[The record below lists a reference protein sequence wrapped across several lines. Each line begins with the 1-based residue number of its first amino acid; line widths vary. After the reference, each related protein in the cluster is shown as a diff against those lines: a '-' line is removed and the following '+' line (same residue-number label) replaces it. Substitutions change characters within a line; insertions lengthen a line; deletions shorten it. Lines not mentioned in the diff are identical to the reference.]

1 MYQAGLEIIIMAS
14 GFALTK
20 KRLVKGINSHGKVY
34 GVGFS
39 GEEYEADWCGE
50 VALDVVLYAL
60 YAVL

>member
-1 MYQAGLEIIIMAS
+1 MAS

-39 GEEYEADWCGE
+39 GEQYEADWCGE
-50 VALDVVLYAL
+50 VALDVVLSAL
-60 YAVL
+60 YAVLG